1 MEKFCLKWN
10 DFQTNASQ
18 SFSALRKEGHF
29 SDVTLVS
36 DDEKHIAAHKLVLS
50 ASSDFFKNILQKEN
64 HPNPLIYLTGIHSK
78 HLFGVIEYIYEGE
91 VQVFQNDIEDLLSI
105 ADKLKI
111 NGLSGNEDSKKE
123 EKISENYGYTDDEDV
138 ASTDTDFDDSS
149 IVSEFTDVITKT
161 KQKSER
167 KVSLVGASYTEAKQA
182 VDELVMKEGDMWI
195 CKNCGKHAKYNTQIR
210 KHAEIHIDGLSF
222 PCPLCEHTFRSRTLL
237 AKHRFQKH

>member
-18 SFSALRKEGHF
+18 SFRALRKEGHF
-29 SDVTLVS
+29 CDVTLVS

-91 VQVFQNDIEDLLSI
+91 VQVYQNDIEDLLSI

-123 EKISENYGYTDDEDV
+123 KKISENYGYTDDEDV
-138 ASTDTDFDDSS
+138 ASTDTDF
-149 IVSEFTDVITKT
+149 E
-161 KQKSER
+161 
-167 KVSLVGASYTEAKQA
+167 
-182 VDELVMKEGDMWI
+182 
-195 CKNCGKHAKYNTQIR
+195 
-210 KHAEIHIDGLSF
+210 
-222 PCPLCEHTFRSRTLL
+222 
-237 AKHRFQKH
+237 

>member
-1 MEKFCLKWN
+1 M
-10 DFQTNASQ
+10 
-18 SFSALRKEGHF
+18 
-29 SDVTLVS
+29 
-36 DDEKHIAAHKLVLS
+36 
-50 ASSDFFKNILQKEN
+50 
-64 HPNPLIYLTGIHSK
+64 
-78 HLFGVIEYIYEGE
+78 FGVIEYIYEGE

-138 ASTDTDFDDSS
+138 ASTDTDFDDNS

-167 KVSLVGASYTEAKQA
+167 KVSLVGASYTEAKHA
-182 VDELVMKEGDMWI
+182 VDELVMKEGEQ
-195 CKNCGKHAKYNTQIR
+195 N
-210 KHAEIHIDGLSF
+210 
-222 PCPLCEHTFRSRTLL
+222 RTLL

>member
-1 MEKFCLKWN
+1 MKWN

-50 ASSDFFKNILQKEN
+50 ASSDFFKNILQKES

-78 HLFGVIEYIYEGE
+78 HLFGVMEYIYEGE
-91 VQVFQNDIEDLLSI
+91 VQVYQDDIEDLLSI

-111 NGLSGNEDSKKE
+111 NGLSGSEDSKKE
-123 EKISENYGYTDDEDV
+123 EKILRNYDYTEDEDM
-138 ASTDTDFDDSS
+138 APTYIDNDGNS
-149 IVSEFTDVITKT
+149 IVSEFSDAITKSS
-161 KQKSER
+161 KQISER
-167 KVSLVGASYTEAKQA
+167 SVSLVGASYTEAKQA
-182 VDELVMKEGDMWI
+182 VDELVMKEGEIWM
-195 CKNCGKHAKYNTQIR
+195 CKNCGKCAKTNTQIR

-222 PCPLCEHTFRSRTLL
+222 PCPLCEDTFRSRSLL
-237 AKHRFQKH
+237 AKHRLRKH